1 VLGERDLV
9 EARALDTV
17 GGELALRA
25 AAVLETVE
33 HGALLRGLAE
43 RGAARLELGVVAV
56 EVQRGL
62 LAGGAHAVHPGLR
75 GDQVVSAALHA
86 GGAAGR
92 VLGRAHGQRGVLEH
106 RLAAQPLAE
115 ACGELLLGEL
125 LVVLPELPEA
135 LQAEVSAVHLGRLVG
150 RAPRGFSRWTDDGYA
165 RAVRRPLPLL
175 IAAALLAG
183 GCGKGTVTNDD
194 DVSRDAAIQ
203 AVESFF
209 DAVHDGRHDAA
220 CALLPGPQRG
230 GLARLSASRHGPPT
244 CAGAL
249 RTLREF
255 ALVRAPGRLTL
266 GHDIRF
272 RNPLPH
278 KSKRAIDQPTVDGRT
293 LGAVGLRRDGE
304 SWRVAFVCECP

>member
-1 VLGERDLV
+1 
-9 EARALDTV
+9 
-17 GGELALRA
+17 
-25 AAVLETVE
+25 
-33 HGALLRGLAE
+33 
-43 RGAARLELGVVAV
+43 
-56 EVQRGL
+56 
-62 LAGGAHAVHPGLR
+62 
-75 GDQVVSAALHA
+75 
-86 GGAAGR
+86 
-92 VLGRAHGQRGVLEH
+92 
-106 RLAAQPLAE
+106 
-115 ACGELLLGEL
+115 
-125 LVVLPELPEA
+125 
-135 LQAEVSAVHLGRLVG
+135 
-150 RAPRGFSRWTDDGYA
+150 
-165 RAVRRPLPLL
+165 VRRPLPLL

-209 DAVHDGRHDAA
+209 DAVHDGRDDAA

-230 GLARLSASRHGPPT
+230 GLGRLSAARHGPAT

-255 ALVRAPGRLTL
+255 ALVRAPGRLAF

-278 KSKRAIDQPTVDGRT
+278 KSKRAIDQPTVDGRM

-304 SWRVAFVCECP
+304 TWRVAFVCECP